1 MEYACLTIF
10 VIVSA
15 IHLYGSYINN
25 RKLRAW
31 SKGFI
36 LLALLGWYCCSTSF
50 VQWAVVAALL
60 ASWLGD
66 MLLIPRGIKWF
77 TAGGISFMLSHIF
90 FVFAYCP
97 NIIFQCIPVWAVVI
111 AAAVYF
117 IAVLFI
123 FSALKPHLPKA
134 MFFPMFFYL
143 LVNGTMNCFAFY
155 QFVSI
160 PNAATAV
167 TFAGA
172 MLFFASDSIL
182 FFVRF
187 KKNTV
192 WRNHFPVML
201 TYIFAEFLIVWGIVM
216 LSKMTDIIA

>member
-1 MEYACLTIF
+1 MKVAFPAVF
-10 VIVSA
+10 VIASA
-15 IHLYGSYINN
+15 IHLYGSYISN

-36 LLALLGWYCCSTSF
+36 LPALLGWYCCSASP
-50 VQWAVVAALL
+50 VRWVVVAALL

-66 MLLIPRGIKWF
+66 VLLIPRGVKWF

-90 FVFAYCP
+90 FIFAYYP
-97 NIIFQCIPVWAVVI
+97 HVTFQTIPVWTLVI

-117 IAVLFI
+117 IAVWFI
-123 FSALKPHLPKA
+123 FRALRQHLPKA
-134 MFFPMFFYL
+134 LFFPMFFYL
-143 LVNGTMNCFAFY
+143 LVNGAMNCFAFY
-155 QFVSI
+155 QLLS
-160 PNAATAV
+160 NACAASAV

-187 KKNTV
+187 KKDSI
-192 WRNHFPVML
+192 WRSHFLVML

-216 LSKMTDIIA
+216 L